1 MKKLEQKRKGWIDRN
16 LHLLDWLV
24 LAEERV
30 RYGHIIINYHAGRV
44 TSYDLCPRERT
55 EAEK

>member
-1 MKKLEQKRKGWIDRN
+1 MKTLDQKRKGWIDRN
-16 LHLLDWLV
+16 RNLLDWLV

-30 RYGHIIINYHAGRV
+30 RFGHIIINYHAGRV